1 VLFFASLMC
10 GLLGGAAGA
19 VLAKY
24 VWDVPLWGLWALIGL
39 VVSFGISMI
48 LFEVVASSV
57 IAFFVCYAEDP
68 VALET
73 TKPHVYEAMVQSVT
87 QHQQLRPQVFINQ
100 PNPIRRRGQQQ
111 AY

>member
-1 VLFFASLMC
+1 VLL
-10 GLLGGAAGA
+10 GLLRGAAGA
-19 VLAKY
+19 VLQLAQY

-73 TKPHVYEAMVQSVT
+73 TKPHVAEAMIQSVT
-87 QHQQLRPQVFINQ
+87 QHQQLRPQVSSMVAAHRNVA
-100 PNPIRRRGQQQ
+100 G
-111 AY
+111 